1 MRPIVVAL
9 PVLALALALSACGV
23 RADLNPPPG
32 KSLPVAAYGRSEPPT
47 AEKLLQVP
55 TQAQPERNVELRAR
69 SETRADDPFDLPP
82 AE

>member
-9 PVLALALALSACGV
+9 PVLALALSACGV
-23 RADLNPPPG
+23 RADLNPLPG